1 MPTIAYIKEELWNKK
16 CTCHH
21 LDLHILLVKALC
33 NGCDR
38 GDRDINIMHPLLWF
52 HCAPD
57 QLTEI
62 ASYDLVD

>member
-1 MPTIAYIKEELWNKK
+1 MWSY
-16 CTCHH
+16 
-21 LDLHILLVKALC
+21 
-33 NGCDR
+33 R

-57 QLTEI
+57 QLNEI